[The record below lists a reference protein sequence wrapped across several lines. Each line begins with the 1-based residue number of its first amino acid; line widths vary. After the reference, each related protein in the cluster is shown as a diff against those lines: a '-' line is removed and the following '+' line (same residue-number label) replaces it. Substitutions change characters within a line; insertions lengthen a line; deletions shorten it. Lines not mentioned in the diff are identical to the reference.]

1 MSAAALP
8 HRIQRATQLLDP
20 GLRDRLLEIGCGTG
34 VATAHLAA
42 NAAFASLLA
51 IDRSPSA
58 LNAARAR
65 CKGLAP
71 GRLDFRL
78 TQLAALKAGAHSF
91 DKIFAI
97 NVNLFWLEAARE
109 LAVIGACL
117 AREGRLLLFYE
128 PPIAAKIRRIV
139 TGIGTQLEGSG
150 LIIEDVLQEGGQKA
164 PFLAVAITAARG

>member
-8 HRIQRATQLLDP
+8 HRIQRATQLLAP
-20 GLRDRLLEIGCGTG
+20 GPRDRLLEIGCGTG
-34 VATAHLAA
+34 AATAHLAA
-42 NAAFASLLA
+42 NTAFASLLA

-58 LNAARAR
+58 LSAARAR

-91 DKIFAI
+91 DKVFAI
-97 NVNLFWLEAARE
+97 NVNLFWLEASRE
-109 LAVIGACL
+109 FAVIRACL

-139 TGIGTQLEGSG
+139 TGIGAQCAAAGFEV
-150 LIIEDVLQEGGQKA
+150 EDVLQEGGQKA
-164 PFLAVAITAARG
+164 PFVAVAAKVARS